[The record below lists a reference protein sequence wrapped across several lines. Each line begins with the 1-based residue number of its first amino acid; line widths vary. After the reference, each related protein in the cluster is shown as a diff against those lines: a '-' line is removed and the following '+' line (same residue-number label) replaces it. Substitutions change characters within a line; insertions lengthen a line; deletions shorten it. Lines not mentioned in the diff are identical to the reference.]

1 MGELF
6 GGVLRSYVI
15 YHSGQVSPDIKDM
28 NNNSHFLPPFTER
41 SISCS
46 YWGVLS
52 CPLSCLYNTLYEGSL
67 KIYSNTSHDN
77 RVLVSNTSHDNRVLV
92 SNTLKCFPALDGVR
106 YIICWEI
113 HIVKKVVI
121 MVSSEGKN
129 WSLRYREGGI

>member
-1 MGELF
+1 MSELF

-52 CPLSCLYNTLYEGSL
+52 CPLSCPIEPPVSRVEG
-67 KIYSNTSHDN
+67 II
-77 RVLVSNTSHDNRVLV
+77 SNTSHDNRVLV
-92 SNTLKCFPALDGVR
+92 SNTLR
-106 YIICWEI
+106 
-113 HIVKKVVI
+113 
-121 MVSSEGKN
+121 VSP
-129 WSLRYREGGI
+129 R